1 MTAWA
6 LPKQSQNSIRSN
18 YVRTE
23 DARAIV
29 RLAGE
34 VREISSAKQETTL
47 HLLREL
53 GKITRSEVSLE
64 FSARVR
70 RGEPYTFS
78 RAVDVGWR
86 TASDR
91 TRVFNHYLSMPAAD
105 EDPMIAEAMRRPN
118 PIVTLMR
125 SEIMP
130 NREFQRTVLFNEI
143 YIPSDIEDSLV
154 SVFKVNA
161 EGDVRVLIFKR
172 PSKGGAFGERE
183 RDLLDIFVS
192 EHRWL
197 FESRPEQPR
206 SVAPNLLEK
215 FSRRE
220 REVLEILLTG
230 APEKHVA
237 GLLGVSRNTAHQYV
251 KSIYRKLSVTSR
263 PQLMAE
269 MAEAAKTG

>member
-1 MTAWA
+1 MHRVKYISGLAST
-6 LPKQSQNSIRSN
+6 RSN
-18 YVRTE
+18 FVTTD

-29 RLAGE
+29 RLSGE
-34 VREISSAKQETTL
+34 VREISTAKQEPVP

-53 GKITRSEVSLE
+53 GKITRSEVALE
-64 FSARVR
+64 FTARIR
-70 RGEPYTFS
+70 RGETYRFS
-78 RAVDVGWR
+78 RALDHGWR

-91 TRVFNHYLSMPAAD
+91 TRVYDHYLSLTLE
-105 EDPMIAEAMRRPN
+105 EDPMISEAMRRPSSV
-118 PIVTLMR
+118 VTLIR
-125 SEIMP
+125 SEVVS
-130 NREFQRTVLFNEI
+130 NREWQRSVLFNEI
-143 YIPSDIEDSLV
+143 YLPSAIEDSLV

-161 EGDVRVLIFKR
+161 EGDVRVLVFKR
-172 PSKGGAFGERE
+172 PTKGGAFGQRE

-197 FESRPEQPR
+197 FAGPRPTPIM
-206 SVAPNLLEK
+206 APNLVEK

-237 GLLGVSRNTAHQYV
+237 TLLGVSRNTAHQYV

-269 MAEAAKTG
+269 MADAAKLPRSA

>member
-6 LPKQSQNSIRSN
+6 LPKQQDAVRSN
-18 YVRTE
+18 YIRTE

-29 RLAGE
+29 RLSGE
-34 VREISSAKQETTL
+34 VRELSTAKQEPVP

-53 GKITRSEVSLE
+53 GKITRSEVALE
-64 FSARVR
+64 FTARFR
-70 RGEPYTFS
+70 RRETYQFS
-78 RAVDVGWR
+78 RVLDHGWR

-91 TRVFNHYLSMPAAD
+91 TRVFDYYLSLTLE
-105 EDPMIAEAMRRPN
+105 EDPIVSEAMRRPSSV
-118 PIVTLMR
+118 VTLMR
-125 SEIMP
+125 SEIVS
-130 NREFQRTVLFNEI
+130 NRDWQRTVLFNEI
-143 YIPSDIEDSLV
+143 YVPSAIEDSLL

-161 EGDVRVLIFKR
+161 EGDVRALIFKR
-172 PSKGGAFGERE
+172 ATKGGAFGERE

-197 FESRPEQPR
+197 FAGPRPTPTMT
-206 SVAPNLLEK
+206 PNLIEK

-269 MAEAAKTG
+269 MAAKIA